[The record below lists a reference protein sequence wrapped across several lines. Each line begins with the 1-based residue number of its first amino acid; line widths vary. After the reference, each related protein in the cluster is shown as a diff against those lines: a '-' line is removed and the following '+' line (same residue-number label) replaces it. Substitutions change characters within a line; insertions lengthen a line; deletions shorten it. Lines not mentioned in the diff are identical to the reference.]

1 MKHAKQF
8 AIAVVTT
15 IVVHAAHAASATV
28 PEGMVVSYQYTGNLF
43 TAKLSSYSKQTTP
56 YSNPSSYIRF
66 EFQLA
71 DYLPTSQTTLIAG
84 NVLGPLGHPSGRVAV
99 NDMGEITAWNLSESW
114 GGPWGYASLNTQ
126 FKMGT
131 PELTLD
137 PNVYSHIDG
146 IDFASN
152 SYYGDDVT
160 YNVNTPGHWTVSLVP
175 APRSPLPGVPEP
187 ETGALV
193 LIGLLMVGAMAKRH
207 ASLDKGVNTRS
218 SRDSK

>member
-8 AIAVVTT
+8 AIAAVTA
-15 IVVHAAHAASATV
+15 IALHAAHATSTTV
-28 PEGMVVSYQYTGNLF
+28 PQGMLVSYQYTGKLF
-43 TAKLSSYSKQTTP
+43 TAKQSTYSNQSTP
-56 YSNPSSYIRF
+56 YSDPSSYIRF

-71 DYLPTSQTTLIAG
+71 DYLPTGQTTSIAG
-84 NVLGPLGHPSGRVAV
+84 NAVGPRDHPYGQVVV
-99 NDMGEITAWNLSESW
+99 NDAGEITAWNLSESW

-152 SYYGDDVT
+152 SYYGDVT

-175 APRSPLPGVPEP
+175 SPGLPLPAIPEP
-187 ETGALV
+187 ETYAMA
-193 LIGLLMVGAMAKRH
+193 LIGLLMVGGMAKRQARR
-207 ASLDKGVNTRS
+207 ASQPSAR
-218 SRDSK
+218 